1 MKQHRDPSTKPYYRC
16 LSCPRFRNTCGGRP
30 TRGYDLQTWC
40 EYIRDVRDA
49 FGLKNANI
57 ARDADVSIKTIEKV
71 IAINTE
77 QDIMRA
83 TARRIELAVIGPV
96 GDHTCYLDHE
106 GGNDSERIGELL
118 KEIEQLRERLR
129 QIDDLH
135 RRDIRAVKEEY
146 QDQVDFLK
154 DELKAWRDLHKNS
167 R

>member
-1 MKQHRDPSTKPYYRC
+1 MKQHRDPSTKPYFRC

-49 FGLKNANI
+49 FGLKNADI
-57 ARDADVSIKTIEKV
+57 AKGADVSTKTIEKV

-96 GDHTCYLDHE
+96 GVYSCFVDHE
-106 GGNDSERIGELL
+106 GANDSERISEISKENEQL
-118 KEIEQLRERLR
+118 KEQILHMGEQ
-129 QIDDLH
+129 H
-135 RRDIRAVKEEY
+135 RRDVRAVKEEY
-146 QDQVDFLK
+146 MEQIAFLRE
-154 DELKAWRDLHKNS
+154 ELKAWRSLHQDG

>member
-1 MKQHRDPSTKPYYRC
+1 MKQHRDPSTKHYFRC

-49 FGLKNANI
+49 FHLKNANI
-57 ARDADVSIKTIEKV
+57 AKDADVSIKTIEKV

-96 GDHTCYLDHE
+96 GDHTCYLDYE
-106 GGNDSERIGELL
+106 GENDSERIADLRKENEML
-118 KEIEQLRERLR
+118 KERLQ
-129 QIDDLH
+129 QIDELH

-146 QDQVDFLK
+146 QEQIAFLR
-154 DELKAWRDLHKNS
+154 DELKARRH
-167 R
+167 